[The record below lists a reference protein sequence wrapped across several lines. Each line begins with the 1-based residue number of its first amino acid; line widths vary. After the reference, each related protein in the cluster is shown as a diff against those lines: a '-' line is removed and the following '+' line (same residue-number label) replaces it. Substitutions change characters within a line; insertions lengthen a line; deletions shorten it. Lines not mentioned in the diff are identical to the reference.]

1 MRSREHQA
9 CARVIYR
16 ATVSGGM
23 EASIE
28 ASMPLEAATLA
39 DAWGRFTSLYREVDP
54 YSLEIEIREE
64 PDQRQVRLHCV
75 KPPAPA
81 EQLHGR

>member
-28 ASMPLEAATLA
+28 ASMIPEAATLA
-39 DAWGRFTSLYREVDP
+39 DAWARLTSLYGEVNP

-64 PDQRQVRLHCV
+64 PPQRRVRLHSA
-75 KPPAPA
+75 KSPAPA
-81 EQLHGR
+81 E